1 MRIKRSVRMAL
12 IGLLLGGML
21 AACGAPPGP
30 KVRADDAWARPAM
43 AVGEMGTGES
53 GEGGRERGGGMAG
66 TGAVFLLLVND
77 GGEADRLVGGKTDA
91 AEVVEIHETVM
102 EGEVMKMRMLPDG
115 LQVPAKGEV
124 LLKPGGYHVM
134 LIGMK
139 QDLKVGDQFT
149 VELQFEKSGTITVE
163 PEVREP

>member
-1 MRIKRSVRMAL
+1 VRIKRTVQRAL
-12 IGLLLGGML
+12 IGLLLAAML
-21 AACGAPPGP
+21 AACGAPSGP
-30 KVRADDAWARPAM
+30 KVRADDVWARPAM
-43 AVGEMGTGES
+43 AVGEMETSES
-53 GEGGRERGGGMAG
+53 GEGGMEKGRGMAG

-77 GGEADRLVGGKTDA
+77 GGEADRLIGGKTDV

-134 LIGMK
+134 LIGIK
-139 QDLKVGDQFT
+139 QELKVGDRFT